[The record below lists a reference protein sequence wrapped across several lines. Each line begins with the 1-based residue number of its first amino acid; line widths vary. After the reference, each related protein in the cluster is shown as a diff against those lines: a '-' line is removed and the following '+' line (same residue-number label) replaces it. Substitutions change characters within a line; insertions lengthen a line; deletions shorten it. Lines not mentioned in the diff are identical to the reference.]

1 MTASLSGLFRSL
13 FPAIV
18 LTLCLVVLGG
28 AGGYYLTTGAALTAV
43 VLAFAGLALV
53 IALFG
58 LVALQIENNEMLYR
72 IAVAMEAQGWE
83 GRDMQA
89 PQDEALADAQ
99 PPAAGLI
106 ATRVGAAARG
116 EQAEAQPRPRGRVEP
131 VVTLRSQPVSYG
143 V

>member
-18 LTLCLVVLGG
+18 LTLCLIVLGG
-28 AGGYYLTTGAALTAV
+28 AGGYYLSTGAALTAA

-58 LVALQIENNEMLYR
+58 LVALQIDNNELLYR
-72 IAVAMEAQGWE
+72 IAVAVEAQGWHAE
-83 GRDMQA
+83 TQEAGVPEPAM
-89 PQDEALADAQ
+89 PQ
-99 PPAAGLI
+99 G
-106 ATRVGAAARG
+106 ATRVGAALRTAAVPP
-116 EQAEAQPRPRGRVEP
+116 QAQPQPQPRGRVEP
-131 VVTLRSQPVSYG
+131 VVTLRGALQG